1 VLTATQY
8 VGESERA
15 VRQVFTRARSSVPC
29 VIFFDELDALVPTRN
44 DAQSEAS
51 ARVVNTLLTEL
62 DGLNERTGIYVI
74 AATNRPD
81 VIDPA
86 MLRPGRLE
94 TLLFVGLPG
103 PDERVEILR
112 TLIRHSGVVD
122 ERLAEIAKRC
132 DGYSGADLESLL
144 RRAGQNALKRAENDQ
159 VQEVDFER
167 AVATIRPSVGD
178 LGRYEKLKARL
189 ATRI

>member
-1 VLTATQY
+1 M
-8 VGESERA
+8 
-15 VRQVFTRARSSVPC
+15 
-29 VIFFDELDALVPTRN
+29 
-44 DAQSEAS
+44 
-51 ARVVNTLLTEL
+51 NTLLTEL